1 MRKKYGLWI
10 ILGLFCLVGSVFLF
24 RGNLEK
30 DDFYS
35 YVNRDTLKKNYL
47 GKKSNWSR
55 FTEAQEKVNEKK
67 YQLFSDV
74 ISGSKEFDFNF
85 SKNVSI
91 VYQNV
96 KDSQKRN
103 EEGLSLLENYID
115 DIFSSFSIEE
125 LENVIFRIEND
136 LGIDILTHFDVD
148 LDSEDTDKTLIYL
161 SPVSF
166 AFGASS
172 DYFVND
178 DYLLYQAYIKRG
190 IIQLLEVYGYDENKA
205 HEVARELISF
215 YGDIGHHSLL
225 SEDLLDTKNI
235 YHKVDFSKMKSIYS
249 RIDMDKYFSSKGIV
263 RENYNLIDEGQYE
276 KLNAYLSNEY
286 LDLWKNHLLVM
297 ILSHYA
303 SYLSDDYVH
312 IVDTLNEEMG
322 VENEDGQKK
331 DMDLVLNLFSSEFSY
346 YYSKKYLDK
355 EVEKYLEG
363 MFLKIKN
370 TYQELLLQN
379 EWLSDNTKKRAVT
392 KLEKMNLVMGS
403 EKRDFSDYAS
413 LNLGNCLIE
422 NIIQIHHVQN
432 LFKLEK
438 EKNFIREVNHL
449 EVNAYYSPISQ
460 SVYVPTAFYSLI
472 DLKKDKTTQL
482 GSIGMIMAH
491 EVSHGFD
498 FNGSWYDEE
507 GRYLEW
513 WTKKDRENYQK
524 YKERVVDYYSHYEVI
539 SGLFIDGNRTVNENI
554 ADLGAIQCISK
565 ILLNEKASDEDIRKV
580 YKEYAKLWVEESSD
594 WYRKVLLLMDTHS
607 PNLYRVNAVLS
618 STNLFYRVYSLKP
631 WDKMYISKEKRVRVW

>member
-10 ILGLFCLVGSVFLF
+10 ILGLFCLIGSIFLF

-35 YVNRDTLKKNYL
+35 YVNRDTLKKDYL

-55 FTEAQEKVNEKK
+55 FTEAQEKVNEEK
-67 YQLFSDV
+67 YQLFSEV
-74 ISGSKEFDFNF
+74 ISESEEFDFNF

-115 DIFSSFSIEE
+115 DVFSSFSIEE

-136 LGIDILTHFDVD
+136 LGIDILTCFDVD

-178 DYLLYQAYIKRG
+178 DYLSYQAYIKRG
-190 IIQLLEVYGYDENKA
+190 IIQLLEVYGYDKNKA

-215 YGDIGHHSLL
+215 YEDIGHHSLL

-235 YHKVDFSKMKSIYS
+235 YHKVDFSQMKSIYS

-379 EWLSDNTKKRAVT
+379 EWLSDNTKKRAVI

-472 DLKKDKTTQL
+472 GLKKDKTTQL

-580 YKEYAKLWVEESSD
+580 YEEYAKLWVEESSD
-594 WYRKVLLLMDTHS
+594 WYRKVLLLVDTHS

-618 STNLFYRVYSLKP
+618 STDLFYRVYSLKP